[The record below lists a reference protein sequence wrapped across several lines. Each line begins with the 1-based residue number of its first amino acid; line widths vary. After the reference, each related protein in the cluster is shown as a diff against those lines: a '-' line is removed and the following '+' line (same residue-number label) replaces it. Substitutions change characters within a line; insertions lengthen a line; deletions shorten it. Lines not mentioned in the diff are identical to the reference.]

1 MILEMVVPETPYLS
15 GEAWPEG
22 VLPSLAGGQEWSG
35 RWGGVRLEKDP
46 PGYRAVE
53 SYWAGMG

>member
-1 MILEMVVPETPYLS
+1 MVVPETPYLS